1 MNGRIRWVDIAKGI
15 GIFLVV
21 LGHCQITEDVL
32 TLITTFHMPLFF
44 FLAGYVFR
52 PERYSSF
59 SVFFKA
65 RVKSILVPYAAFT
78 LLSILF
84 SFSRTLLGQGMSLEM
99 IVGDFLRGG
108 VVESNPPLWFLR
120 TIFFVEVLFFLL
132 NKIKLSDAKAVCLV
146 YLGFA
151 AVFLLHWDFYTRMVN
166 GLLFYSLG
174 YLAKR
179 SAVFEKKAANCPPM
193 AAISGVGFALGFA
206 YVSWKQY
213 HISIS
218 SNSHLLPC
226 LMVTHLGI
234 LFVITCS
241 MTLRQNQV
249 LEYLGRNSLVIL
261 CVHVL
266 VKDVLSVLLK
276 LVWKLDTFMDD
287 VSNGYAL
294 LTTLAIL
301 VGCCAAAEFINRFC
315 PWILGKSRQ
324 KAIK

>member
-21 LGHCQITEDVL
+21 LGHCQITENVL

-59 SVFFKA
+59 SAFFKA

-99 IVGDFLRGG
+99 IFGDFLRAG
-108 VVESNPPLWFLR
+108 VVESNQPLWFLR
-120 TIFFVEVLFFLL
+120 TIFFVEILFFLL

-179 SAVFEKKAANCPPM
+179 SAVFEKKAANCPP
-193 AAISGVGFALGFA
+193 
-206 YVSWKQY
+206 W
-213 HISIS
+213 
-218 SNSHLLPC
+218 LPFQ
-226 LMVTHLGI
+226 G
-234 LFVITCS
+234 S
-241 MTLRQNQV
+241 
-249 LEYLGRNSLVIL
+249 
-261 CVHVL
+261 
-266 VKDVLSVLLK
+266 
-276 LVWKLDTFMDD
+276 
-287 VSNGYAL
+287 AL
-294 LTTLAIL
+294 LL
-301 VGCCAAAEFINRFC
+301 VL
-315 PWILGKSRQ
+315 PM
-324 KAIK
+324 

>member
-21 LGHCQITEDVL
+21 LGHCQITENVL

-44 FLAGYVFR
+44 FLAGYIFR
-52 PERYSSF
+52 PERYNSF

-99 IVGDFLRGG
+99 IFGDFLRAG

-120 TIFFVEVLFFLL
+120 TIFFVEILFFLL

-179 SAVFEKKAANCPPM
+179 SAVFEKKAANCPP
-193 AAISGVGFALGFA
+193 
-206 YVSWKQY
+206 W
-213 HISIS
+213 
-218 SNSHLLPC
+218 LPFQ
-226 LMVTHLGI
+226 G
-234 LFVITCS
+234 S
-241 MTLRQNQV
+241 
-249 LEYLGRNSLVIL
+249 
-261 CVHVL
+261 
-266 VKDVLSVLLK
+266 
-276 LVWKLDTFMDD
+276 
-287 VSNGYAL
+287 AL
-294 LTTLAIL
+294 L
-301 VGCCAAAEFINRFC
+301 
-315 PWILGKSRQ
+315 
-324 KAIK
+324 

>member
-21 LGHCQITEDVL
+21 LGHCQITENVL

-59 SVFFKA
+59 SAFFKA

-99 IVGDFLRGG
+99 IFGDFLRAG
-108 VVESNPPLWFLR
+108 VVESNQPLWFLR
-120 TIFFVEVLFFLL
+120 TIFFVEILFFLL

-179 SAVFEKKAANCPPM
+179 SAVFEKKAANCPPV
-193 AAISGVGFALGFA
+193 AAISGVGFALSFA
-206 YVSWKQY
+206 YVGWKQY
-213 HISIS
+213 HFSIT
-218 SNSHLLPC
+218 SNSHLLPF

-234 LFVITCS
+234 LFVITSS
-241 MTLRQNQV
+241 MALSQNRV

-266 VKDVLSVLLK
+266 AKDVLSVLLK

-287 VSNGYAL
+287 ISNGYAL
-294 LTTLAIL
+294 LTALAIL
-301 VGCCAAAEFINRFC
+301 VVCCAASEFINRFC

>member
-32 TLITTFHMPLFF
+32 TIISTFHMPLFF
-44 FLAGYVFR
+44 FLAGFVFR

-59 SVFFKA
+59 SGFFKA

-84 SFSRTLLGQGMSLEM
+84 SLSRTLLGQRVSLEM
-99 IVGDFLRGG
+99 IFGDFLRAG

-120 TIFFVEVLFFLL
+120 TIFFVEILFFLL
-132 NKIKLSDAKAVCLV
+132 NKMKLSDAKAVCLV

-151 AVFLLHWDFYTRMVN
+151 AVFLLHWNLYTRMVN

-174 YLAKR
+174 YLAKQ
-179 SAVFEKKAANCPPM
+179 SAVFEKKAANCLPI
-193 AAISGVGFALGFA
+193 AAISAVGFALSFA

-213 HISIS
+213 YFSIA
-218 SNSHLLPC
+218 SNTHLLPF

-234 LFVITCS
+234 LFVITSS
-241 MTLRQNQV
+241 MALRKNRV

-261 CVHVL
+261 CVHIL

-287 VSNGYAL
+287 ISNGYAL

-301 VGCCAAAEFINRFC
+301 IGCSAAAEFINRFC

>member
-21 LGHCQITEDVL
+21 LGHCQITENVL

-59 SVFFKA
+59 SAFFKA

-99 IVGDFLRGG
+99 IFGDFLRAG
-108 VVESNPPLWFLR
+108 VVESNQPLWFLR
-120 TIFFVEVLFFLL
+120 TIFFVEILFFLL

-179 SAVFEKKAANCPPM
+179 SAVFEKKAANCPPV
-193 AAISGVGFALGFA
+193 AAISGVGFALSFA
-206 YVSWKQY
+206 YVGWKQY
-213 HISIS
+213 HFSIT
-218 SNSHLLPC
+218 SNSHLLPF

-234 LFVITCS
+234 LFVITSS
-241 MTLRQNQV
+241 MALSQNRV

-287 VSNGYAL
+287 ISNGYAL
-294 LTTLAIL
+294 LTALAIL
-301 VGCCAAAEFINRFC
+301 VACCAAAEFINRFC
-315 PWILGKSRQ
+315 PWILE
-324 KAIK
+324 KAGRRR